1 MEIIFENADQLQLA
15 IEIGQIE
22 TPEFVTIRNYTNA
35 SNEIAHHNIN
45 LGVSYR
51 GLQERELERLQAI
64 DLETLTFDQDIDDD
78 TKLQAYIEI
87 LESLTRNM
95 DDNLEVHT
103 EQSKGQINAFKQIA
117 PNLKLHEETNRLH
130 VNGMAIKKTVVQDG
144 EYAPNTRVKRPKT
157 RAKETI
163 NAENKMNKYR
173 RFKLDNI
180 TCFRVKGKELN
191 IELGE
196 N

>member
-1 MEIIFENADQLQLA
+1 MELTFENHEQLQLA

-35 SNEIAHHNIN
+35 NNEIAHHNIN

-51 GLQERELERLQAI
+51 GLQERELNRLLNLDI
-64 DLETLTFDQDIDDD
+64 NGLEYDEDVTDPVKQ
-78 TKLQAYIEI
+78 QAYTELI
-87 LESLTRNM
+87 ESLTRNM
-95 DDNLEVHT
+95 DDNIEVHT
-103 EQSKGQINAFKQIA
+103 TQSQGQLNAFTKIA
-117 PNLKLHEETNRLH
+117 PNLNFHEETQKLH
-130 VNGMAIKKTVVQDG
+130 VNGMAIKKTIVQDG
-144 EYAPNTRVKRPKT
+144 EYPPNTRVKRVKT

-163 NAENKMNKYR
+163 NAANKMNKYR
-173 RFKLDNI
+173 RYKLSNI

-196 N
+196 